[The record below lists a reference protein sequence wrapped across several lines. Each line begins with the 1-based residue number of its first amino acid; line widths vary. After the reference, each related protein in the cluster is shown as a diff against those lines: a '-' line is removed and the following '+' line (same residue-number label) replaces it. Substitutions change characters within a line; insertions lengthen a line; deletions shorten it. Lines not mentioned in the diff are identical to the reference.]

1 MTMGQLRAHQA
12 DEKQARR
19 QEILAAAAELWPAT
33 SFADFRMA
41 TLAAHAGLAKGT
53 LYLYFSSKE
62 HLFLAL
68 LEQSLYPWLER
79 LGRRLAAQ
87 RRPTPVSI
95 ARLFTDAFAAD
106 PTVDRLLPL
115 LESVLEHSIDA
126 PTALAFKQRLLTNV
140 TPLALALEQTL
151 PCLDR
156 RGLEAVILI
165 RALHS
170 GYRQMADSAPVV
182 QQVLAERAELAPLRV
197 DFHRGFQTAL
207 ARALAGYTQAL

>member
-1 MTMGQLRAHQA
+1 MGQLRAHQP
-12 DEKQARR
+12 DEKNARR
-19 QEILAAAAELWPAT
+19 QEILAAAAGLWPAT

-68 LEQSLYPWLER
+68 LEQSLYPWMDR
-79 LGRRLAAQ
+79 LTHRLAAQ
-87 RRPTPVSI
+87 RRPTPASV
-95 ARLFTDAFAAD
+95 ARLFTEAFAAD

-126 PTALAFKQRLLTNV
+126 PTALAFKQRLLANA
-140 TPLALALEQTL
+140 TPLARALERTL
-151 PCLDR
+151 PALAR
-156 RGLEAVILI
+156 RGLEVLILI

-170 GYRQMADSAPVV
+170 GYRQMADAAPIV
-182 QQVLAERAELAPLRV
+182 QQVLADHAALAPLRV
-197 DFHRGFQTAL
+197 DFTRGFQAAL
-207 ARALAGYTQAL
+207 ARALAGYTHPI